1 MSWKNLKI
9 KGIPQIEKVLAEFE
23 VSELEKTLCV
33 GKFRVKVFEEQDG
46 TISTTTN
53 LMYVDKSGCEV
64 AGIGYGKTVD
74 EALENCIKR
83 FLSYLPEDREL
94 TEKDFTTSDPYDF

>member
-9 KGIPQIEKVLAEFE
+9 KGIPQIDKVLAEFQ
-23 VSELEKTLCV
+23 VWELEKTPWA
-33 GKFRVKVFEEQDG
+33 KFRVKVIEEQNG
-46 TISTTTN
+46 EIFAITN
-53 LMYVDKSGCEV
+53 LMYIDETGGENPGC
-64 AGIGYGKTVD
+64 AYGKTIE
-74 EALENCIKR
+74 EALEKCIKN

>member
-9 KGIPQIEKVLAEFE
+9 KRIPQIDKVLAEFE
-23 VSELEKTLCV
+23 VSELEKTPW
-33 GKFRVKVFEEQDG
+33 GKFRVKVIKQQDG
-46 TISTTTN
+46 RISAITN
-53 LMYVDKSGCEV
+53 LMYIDETGGEI
-64 AGIGYGKTVD
+64 AGIGDGKTID
-74 EALENCIKR
+74 EALEKCIKK